1 MGNKARTFFRESERQ
16 RIEEAIQSVECCTIG
31 EVAVVVTDGSD
42 HYLEAEV
49 LGSIFLSSFASLLL
63 TMVFFHASLWS
74 YIPFSI
80 LFFFPF
86 KILLS
91 KIPVLKLSLVG
102 KKRKEAAVRQ
112 GALKAFYERGL
123 YRTRQNTGVLFYLS
137 LLEHKVW
144 VLADKGIYEKID
156 QELLNTFAQNVSR
169 GIREG
174 HACDALCREISA
186 AGKVLATH
194 FPLTP
199 GDTNELPNQV
209 MTEHQE

>member
-1 MGNKARTFFRESERQ
+1 MGNKARAFFQEPERMK
-16 RIEEAIQSVECCTIG
+16 IEEAIRSVECCTIG
-31 EVAVVVTDGSD
+31 EIAVVVAESSD
-42 HYLEAEV
+42 HYREAEV
-49 LGSIFLSSFASLLL
+49 LGSIFLGSFGSLLL
-63 TMVFFHASLWS
+63 TMSFFHASLWS

-86 KILLS
+86 RGLLS
-91 KIPVLKLSLVG
+91 RIPVLKLSLVG
-102 KKRKEAAVRQ
+102 KKRKEAAVRE

-156 QELLNTFAQNVSR
+156 QDVLNTFAQNVSQ

-174 HACDALCREISA
+174 HACDALCQEIRDV
-186 AGKVLATH
+186 GKVLAAH
-194 FPLTP
+194 FPIAP
-199 GDTNELPNQV
+199 HDTNELSDRII
-209 MTEHQE
+209 TD

>member
-1 MGNKARTFFRESERQ
+1 MGNRARTFFREPERQ
-16 RIEEAIQSVECCTIG
+16 RIEEAIRSVECCTIG
-31 EVAVVVTDGSD
+31 EVAVVVAESSN

-63 TMVFFHASLWS
+63 TMSFFHTSLWS

-86 KILLS
+86 RVLLS
-91 KIPVLKLSLVG
+91 KIPVVKLSLVG
-102 KKRKEAAVRQ
+102 KKRKEAAVRE

-123 YRTRQNTGVLFYLS
+123 YKTRQNTGVLFYLS

-156 QELLNTFAQNVSR
+156 QDALNAFALNVSQ

-174 HACDALCREISA
+174 HACDALCQAIRD
-186 AGKVLATH
+186 AGKVLAVH
-194 FPLTP
+194 FPIARH
-199 GDTNELPNQV
+199 DTNELSDTV
-209 MTEHQE
+209 ITD

>member
-1 MGNKARTFFRESERQ
+1 MGSRARTFFREPERL
-16 RIEEAIQSVECCTIG
+16 RIEEAIRSIECCSIG
-31 EVAVVVTDGSD
+31 EVAVVVADSSD

-63 TMVFFHASLWS
+63 TTSFFHASLWS

-86 KILLS
+86 RVLLS
-91 KIPVLKLSLVG
+91 KIPVVKLSLVG
-102 KKRKEAAVRQ
+102 KKRKETAVRE

-123 YRTRQNTGVLFYLS
+123 YRTKQSTGVLFYLS

-156 QELLNTFAQNVSR
+156 QDVLNAFAQNVSR

-174 HACDALCREISA
+174 NACDALCQAIRD
-186 AGKVLATH
+186 AGKVLAAH
-194 FPLTP
+194 FPVTP
-199 GDTNELPNQV
+199 HDTNELSDRV
-209 MTEHQE
+209 ITE

>member
-1 MGNKARTFFRESERQ
+1 MGNRARTFFHEPERQ
-16 RIEEAIQSVECCTIG
+16 RIEEAIRSVECCTIG
-31 EVAVVVTDGSD
+31 EVAVVVTDSSD

-49 LGSIFLSSFASLLL
+49 LGSVFLSSFASLLL
-63 TMVFFHASLWS
+63 TMSFFHASLWS

-86 KILLS
+86 RILLS
-91 KIPVLKLSLVG
+91 RVPVLKLSLVG

-123 YRTRQNTGVLFYLS
+123 YRTKQNTGVLFFLS

-144 VLADKGIYEKID
+144 VLADKGIYDKID
-156 QELLNTFAQNVSR
+156 QETLNTFARTVSR

-174 HACDALCREISA
+174 HACDALCQEIRA
-186 AGKVLATH
+186 AGKILATH

-199 GDTNELPNQV
+199 GDINELSNQII
-209 MTEHQE
+209 TE